1 MTEIAKIRP
10 VLIPASNILMTG
22 LDSKWRELAEKT
34 NKEMR
39 DLGLEKVRAEVIKQ
53 VQAYLDAG
61 GK

>member
-1 MTEIAKIRP
+1 MPK
-10 VLIPASNILMTG
+10 LQPASDILMNG
-22 LDSKWRELAEKT
+22 LDPKWRELTQKT

-39 DLGLEKVRAEVIKQ
+39 DLGLEKVRAEIIKQ